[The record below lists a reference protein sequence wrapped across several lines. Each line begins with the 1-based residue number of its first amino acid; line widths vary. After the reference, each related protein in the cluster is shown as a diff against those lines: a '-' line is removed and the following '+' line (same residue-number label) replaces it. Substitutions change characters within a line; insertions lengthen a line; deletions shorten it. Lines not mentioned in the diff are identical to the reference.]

1 MWPVPVYVVHHH
13 FVLSLYSTES
23 QFSSCWFLL
32 LNLVNILSL
41 SSVLKMHFLKVKVT
55 FVIPIIESFVQ
66 NLHGSLEYYFS
77 LKIFIAK
84 LVEIDDTVLTIPL
97 NWFKLELPRR
107 PNNTLYRLIHHYP
120 HVSSQTKLRY
130 CCFLFR
136 GCTLHFTTCSQ
147 TQRRWLWSES
157 LASLLVSDW
166 GAGPQVT
173 PGHRGTQPAQPRPR
187 ALSRHQERCLN

>member
-1 MWPVPVYVVHHH
+1 MRCYYSECNDELCDQSQSMW
-13 FVLSLYSTES
+13 STITS
-23 QFSSCWFLL
+23 FCHYIPLNLNFPAAGFYFS
-32 LNLVNILSL
+32 NLVNILSL

-55 FVIPIIESFVQ
+55 FVIPIIESFVR

-120 HVSSQTKLRY
+120 HFSSQPQTKLRD
-130 CCFLFR
+130 CCFLLR

-147 TQRRWLWSES
+147 TQ
-157 LASLLVSDW
+157 
-166 GAGPQVT
+166 
-173 PGHRGTQPAQPRPR
+173 
-187 ALSRHQERCLN
+187 SR